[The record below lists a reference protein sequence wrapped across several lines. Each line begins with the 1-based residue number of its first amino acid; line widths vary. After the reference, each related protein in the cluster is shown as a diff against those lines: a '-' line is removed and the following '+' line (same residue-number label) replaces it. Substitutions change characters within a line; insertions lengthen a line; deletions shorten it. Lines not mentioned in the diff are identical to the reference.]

1 MQREV
6 KVEYS
11 ADVDAL
17 VITLSDE
24 KPEYGEEIGEGI
36 IIHYTSDGKPVEIEI
51 LDASRI
57 ITKSIQ
63 AIIKTAKQKFSPE

>member
-1 MQREV
+1 M
-6 KVEYS
+6 
-11 ADVDAL
+11 
-17 VITLSDE
+17 TLSDE

-63 AIIKTAKQKFSPE
+63 AIIETAKQRAI